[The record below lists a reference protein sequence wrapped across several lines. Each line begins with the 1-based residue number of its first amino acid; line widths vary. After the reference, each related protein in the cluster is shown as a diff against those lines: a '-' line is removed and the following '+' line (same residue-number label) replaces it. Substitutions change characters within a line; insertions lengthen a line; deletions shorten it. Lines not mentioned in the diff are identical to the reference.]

1 MARPVVQLL
10 ILLLAIPAQYFITLW
25 GSNSTDDTSI
35 KVRKLVTTLQEFCK
49 KWFVPK
55 TWLDE
60 LKKLWFYLTDNQGQC
75 VAVEV
80 MKYRSE
86 VGYFGNSPEPRHER
100 SAKVK
105 YRIGQV
111 FLHKSAGYHG
121 VIIGWDTHARAPDT
135 WLEEHYGSSGMEK
148 SFEPHYAVLPDQS
161 ENEKIQMYVSQDDI
175 EIISNRKIENDVIN
189 DYFEAFDGITYQP
202 RPFLK
207 QLYPKD

>member
-1 MARPVVQLL
+1 MIIILNLQCHWRWFNVICGNIWIWTWPLRCQQLNVFHFTISLAVGTIL
-10 ILLLAIPAQYFITLW
+10 IYVGQSYIWPWFHY
-25 GSNSTDDTSI
+25 S
-35 KVRKLVTTLQEFCK
+35 RLVTTLQEFCK

-105 YRIGQV
+105 YRVGQV

-121 VIIGWDTHARAPDT
+121 VIIGWDTHARVWNF
-135 WLEEHYGSSGMEK
+135 WLFYMLRMEK
-148 SFEPHYAVLPDQS
+148 FVYPHDC
-161 ENEKIQMYVSQDDI
+161 D
-175 EIISNRKIENDVIN
+175 
-189 DYFEAFDGITYQP
+189 FT
-202 RPFLK
+202 
-207 QLYPKD
+207 